1 MVQPDDAL
9 KESAAATLHVTAL
22 CDSEAFET
30 LRGEWEALLERAP
43 RATAFQCPD
52 WLATSWRLSHGRQA
66 IQLLSVRDDAGEM
79 VGIMPLRYQHY
90 GRWPWRLRVLRWLG
104 QDKTGLTE
112 TLGPVFA
119 AGYETAAMRAVLTY
133 LGRGAREW
141 DILELP
147 RTPEPLALMF
157 RDWTQEMGY
166 KVMDFAAASRLYIH
180 LAADWSSLQRTLSK
194 NLRSNLARCRNRLD
208 REGHVV
214 SFSMLADPEAIVAAL
229 PRFFELHRMRSEA
242 AEMKQHNDYFPTQ
255 ANRDFVVEMARILA
269 PRQRLLLAQM
279 EVDGAVVATQL
290 LLFQSQTMSAYY
302 SGFDPQ
308 WRQYSVMTLLTRACV
323 EYAIARGMS
332 WVDLTEGSRSQ
343 AKRQWGNEELMSYHV
358 LIARPPLLT
367 VLAARALLKW
377 YATRARRDVR
387 PSSKGSDS

>member
-1 MVQPDDAL
+1 
-9 KESAAATLHVTAL
+9 
-22 CDSEAFET
+22 
-30 LRGEWEALLERAP
+30 
-43 RATAFQCPD
+43 
-52 WLATSWRLSHGRQA
+52 
-66 IQLLSVRDDAGEM
+66 
-79 VGIMPLRYQHY
+79 
-90 GRWPWRLRVLRWLG
+90 
-104 QDKTGLTE
+104 
-112 TLGPVFA
+112 
-119 AGYETAAMRAVLTY
+119 
-133 LGRGAREW
+133 
-141 DILELP
+141 
-147 RTPEPLALMF
+147 
-157 RDWTQEMGY
+157 
-166 KVMDFAAASRLYIH
+166 
-180 LAADWSSLQRTLSK
+180 
-194 NLRSNLARCRNRLD
+194 
-208 REGHVV
+208 
-214 SFSMLADPEAIVAAL
+214 MLADPEAIVAAL

-255 ANRDFVVEMARILA
+255 ANRDFVVEMARVLA

-290 LLFQSQTMSAYY
+290 VLFQSQTMSAYY

-367 VLAARALLKW
+367 VLAARAMLKW

-387 PSSKGSDS
+387 PSSNGTDS